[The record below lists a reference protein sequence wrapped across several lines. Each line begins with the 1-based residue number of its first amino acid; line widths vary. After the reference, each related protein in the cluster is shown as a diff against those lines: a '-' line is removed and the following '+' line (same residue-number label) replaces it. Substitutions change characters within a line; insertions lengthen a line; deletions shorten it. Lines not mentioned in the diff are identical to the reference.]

1 MAKVT
6 QRDIADALGVSTVT
20 VSNAL
25 SGKKGVSE
33 TLRTE
38 IIKKAEEMGMHPGKY
53 GARVMD
59 HYTIGIYVSGW
70 YISVG
75 TSFYWEMY
83 QKTAYAA
90 SRRHCFTMLEISDK
104 FHEEP
109 LPKLLQEGGEIDGLI
124 IIGKIREDSL
134 KSIVETA
141 EVPIVLMDFNDPY
154 FACDAVLSENY
165 FGMYR
170 AAECLASAG
179 HREIGFL
186 GDFGAYRNGTERFF
200 GYRKC
205 LMERGLSYDPAF
217 TLTEK
222 KTLSGETF
230 VVLPKRLPT
239 AFACSSDYLA
249 TLLVQALE
257 KRGLRIPEDISIAS
271 YDHYLTTKLSFGEL
285 TTYEV
290 DMNKMAKTAVKR
302 LIRRMRGDT
311 GRPVTKY
318 VEGKIVHGD
327 SIRHVNGA
335 ARH

>member
-1 MAKVT
+1 MARIT
-6 QRDIADALGVSTVT
+6 QRDIADALGVSVVT

-33 TLRTE
+33 ELRGE
-38 IIKKAEEMGMHPGKY
+38 IIRKAEELGMNAEKY
-53 GARVMD
+53 GARSMD
-59 HYTIGIYVSGW
+59 HFTIGIYVSGW

-90 SRRHCFTMLEISDK
+90 SRRRCFTMLEISDK

-109 LPKLLQEGGEIDGLI
+109 LPRLLQDGGKIDGLI

-134 KSIVETA
+134 QKIMETA
-141 EVPIVLMDFNDPY
+141 EIPIVLMDFNDPS
-154 FACDAVLSENY
+154 FGCDAVLSENY
-165 FGMYR
+165 YGMYR
-170 AAECLASAG
+170 ATQCLAAAG

-186 GDFGAYRNGTERFF
+186 GDFTAYRNGMERFF

-205 LMERGLSYDPAF
+205 LMERGLVYDPAF

-222 KTLSGETF
+222 KTSSGETW
-230 VVLPKRLPT
+230 VELPDHLPT

-249 TLLVQALE
+249 NFMVQAIE

-271 YDHYLTTKLSFGEL
+271 YDHYLQKKLSFGEL

-290 DMNKMAKTAVKR
+290 DMDKMAKTAVKR
-302 LIRRMRGDT
+302 LIGRMRGDT
-311 GRPVTKY
+311 GKPITKY
-318 VEGKIVHGD
+318 VEGKMVYGD
-327 SIRHVNGA
+327 SIR
-335 ARH
+335 RLK

>member
-1 MAKVT
+1 MARIT
-6 QRDIADALGVSTVT
+6 QRDIADALGVSVVT

-33 TLRTE
+33 ELRGE
-38 IIKKAEEMGMHPGKY
+38 IIRKAEELGMNAEKY
-53 GARVMD
+53 GARSMD
-59 HYTIGIYVSGW
+59 HFTIGIYVSGW

-90 SRRHCFTMLEISDK
+90 SRRRCFTMLEISDK

-109 LPKLLQEGGEIDGLI
+109 LPRLLQDGGKIDGLI

-134 KSIVETA
+134 QKIMETA
-141 EVPIVLMDFNDPY
+141 EIPIVLMDFNDPS
-154 FACDAVLSENY
+154 FGCDAVLSENY
-165 FGMYR
+165 YGMYR
-170 AAECLASAG
+170 ATQCLAAAG

-186 GDFGAYRNGTERFF
+186 GDFTAYRNGMERFF

-205 LMERGLSYDPAF
+205 LMERGLVYDPAF

-222 KTLSGETF
+222 K
-230 VVLPKRLPT
+230 
-239 AFACSSDYLA
+239 
-249 TLLVQALE
+249 
-257 KRGLRIPEDISIAS
+257 EDISIAS
-271 YDHYLTTKLSFGEL
+271 YDHYLQKKLSFGEL

-290 DMNKMAKTAVKR
+290 DMDKMAKTAVKR

-311 GRPVTKY
+311 GKPITKY
-318 VEGKIVHGD
+318 VEGKMVYGD
-327 SIRHVNGA
+327 SIR
-335 ARH
+335 RLK